1 MNRYVIVLWP
11 ESQELM
17 EEDWFN
23 ECILVS
29 SEYKDDWLR
38 SSAYFVPEG
47 RYIEADKYSIGS
59 SLIIY
64 VENQGVV
71 IEVENPS

>member
-17 EEDWFN
+17 QEDWFN
-23 ECILVS
+23 ECILVPC
-29 SEYKDDWLR
+29 EYKDDWLQ
-38 SSAYFVPEG
+38 SSAYFVPED

-59 SLIIY
+59 SLIFY
-64 VENQGVV
+64 VDNQGIV